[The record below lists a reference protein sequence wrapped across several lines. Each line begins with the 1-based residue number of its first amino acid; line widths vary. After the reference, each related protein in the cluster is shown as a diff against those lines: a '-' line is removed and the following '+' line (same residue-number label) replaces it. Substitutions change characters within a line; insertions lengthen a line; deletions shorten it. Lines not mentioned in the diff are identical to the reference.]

1 MAASAAVVRGFP
13 DIDMHTAES
22 LGANQAHTLAI
33 VCDQDALVRDV
44 CAMSA
49 VMSNLEVVEL
59 AGANHLTA
67 QGDPRF
73 LERLLAFLDE
83 HGAN

>member
-1 MAASAAVVRGFP
+1 
-13 DIDMHTAES
+13 MHTAES

-33 VCDQDALVRDV
+33 VGDQDALVRDV

-49 VMSNLEVVEL
+49 VMSNLKVVEL